1 MTSRSMSPRRAIA
14 WELWRG
20 HRWGWGAI
28 AIYLLVMAG
37 IKAWAFAFGHTLTV
51 NDDETFGLFV
61 MFPMSA
67 TILYAITVFTFGL
80 TGDLAARES
89 LFPRRLLR
97 LPVTTRS
104 LARWLMLFGAVVM
117 VFLWTATRSLLILP
131 PNVTI
136 PIVWPAVLGVAILGW
151 AQTATWMPYGLRG
164 VRVIVT
170 VLWLVVIDAIV
181 ILAIALQAPEWVM
194 VSMLAPQIPIA
205 WRLAEGA
212 VARAR
217 RGDVPDWG
225 RSAVSPVTGVARW
238 KPFPSP
244 AAAQLWYEWRH
255 HGWNFPA
262 LVAIVVPVELLLF
275 FTSAGAPGLVFLILA
290 GVLITPPFLARAAGA
305 TVRRTT
311 AGSDSHGLPPFLAT
325 RPLTSA
331 ALVSAKTKV
340 TVASTALAW
349 LFVAITTPIA
359 MTLSGTW
366 ALLIDR
372 ITATAAAIGGPRTL
386 AIGVVLG
393 AVLLLSTWRQLVQ
406 SLYVGLTGREWLVK
420 ANVFGALF
428 LVFLLVPF
436 LKWTWEHKR
445 VVAWIW
451 DAIPA
456 ILAVLVTLKTIAA
469 LAVYR
474 ALARRRVL
482 TERALVTSAALW
494 SAGVFALYGTAVWF
508 WDTTILPHYVM
519 GMMAI
524 LIVPL
529 ARVSLAPLALDW
541 NRHR

>member
-1 MTSRSMSPRRAIA
+1 MSPPGAIA
-14 WELWRG
+14 WEFWRR

-28 AIYLLVMAG
+28 AAYLLVMIG
-37 IKAWAFAFGHTLTV
+37 VKSWAFVHGHILTI
-51 NDDETFGLFV
+51 DDGETFGLFV
-61 MFPMSA
+61 MLPLSA

-89 LFPRRLLR
+89 LFPPRLLR
-97 LPVTTRS
+97 LPMTTRS
-104 LARWLMLFGAVVM
+104 LTRWPMLFGAIAM
-117 VFLWTATRSLLILP
+117 VFLWTATRSLLVLP
-131 PNVTI
+131 PNITI
-136 PIVWPAVLGVAILGW
+136 PVVWPAVLGVAMLGW
-151 AQTATWMPYGLRG
+151 AQAATWMPYGLRG
-164 VRVIVT
+164 ARVIVT
-170 VLWLVVIDAIV
+170 VLWLTMIDAV
-181 ILAIALQAPEWVM
+181 VLLAITLEAPEWVM
-194 VSMLAPQIPIA
+194 VTMLAPQIPIA
-205 WRLAEGA
+205 WRVAEAA

-225 RSAVSPVTGVARW
+225 RSAASAVTGVTRS
-238 KPFPSP
+238 KPFASP
-244 AAAQLWYEWRH
+244 AAAQVWYEWRH

-275 FTSAGAPGLVFLILA
+275 FTTGGAPGLVFLILT

-311 AGSDSHGLPPFLAT
+311 AGSDAHGIPPFLAT
-325 RPLTSA
+325 RPLPSA
-331 ALVSAKTKV
+331 ALVSAKMKV

-366 ALLIDR
+366 VLLVDR
-372 ITATAAAIGGPRTL
+372 VANTATAIGGPRTL
-386 AIGVVLG
+386 AIVVVLG

-436 LKWTWEHKR
+436 MKWAWEHKR
-445 VVAWIW
+445 VLAWIW

-456 ILAVLVTLKTIAA
+456 ILAMLVALKTFVAV
-469 LAVYR
+469 AVYR

-482 TERALVTSAALW
+482 TEGALVTSAALW
-494 SAGVFALYGTAVWF
+494 CGGVLALYGTAVWF
-508 WDTTILPHYVM
+508 WATPILPHYVM
-519 GMMAI
+519 AMMAI

-529 ARVSLAPLALDW
+529 TRVSMAPLAFDW